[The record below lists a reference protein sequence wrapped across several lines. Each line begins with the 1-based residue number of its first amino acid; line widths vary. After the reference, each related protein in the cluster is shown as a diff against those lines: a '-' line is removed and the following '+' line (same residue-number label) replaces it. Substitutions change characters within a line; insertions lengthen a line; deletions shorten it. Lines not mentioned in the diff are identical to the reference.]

1 MTRIKSEKGNHMVTI
16 ASKVTIRDKEKI
28 RAVAKAFGLT
38 FYELQQSL
46 LLAFLRYFDSDNVV
60 TYDHNCMM
68 NAFANTMYAMKDS
81 YCPLNFR
88 QDSQRSIKSAI
99 LFVKDSKK
107 RIPQLLLV
115 RQNEDGQLRE
125 TFNFDKMV
133 LEFLGSVDPECL
145 QRLENKKKE
154 LGYFSITH
162 TLHEMILQR
171 TNATEDIKNDIEEMF
186 TDIRIPSGEAVN
198 DDIYY
203 RRAKRTNVDEYT
215 TIHRKQT
222 FRADL

>member
-1 MTRIKSEKGNHMVTI
+1 MTRIKSEKGNLMVTI
-16 ASKVTIRDKEKI
+16 SSKVTTRDKEKI
-28 RAVAKAFGLT
+28 RAIAGAFGLT

-88 QDSQRSIKSAI
+88 QDTKRSVKSAI

-133 LEFLGSVDPECL
+133 IEFLGCVDPECL
-145 QRLENKKKE
+145 QRLENKKEE
-154 LGYFSITH
+154 LGYFSITQ

-171 TNATEDIKNDIEEMF
+171 TNTTDDIKNDIEEMF
-186 TDIRIPSGEAVN
+186 KDIRISSGEAIN

-215 TIHRKQT
+215 TILQKRPI
-222 FRADL
+222 RADI

>member
-1 MTRIKSEKGNHMVTI
+1 MARVKSEKGNHMVTI
-16 ASKVTIRDKEKI
+16 SSKVTIRDKERI
-28 RAVAKAFGLT
+28 RAVAGAFGLT

-88 QDSQRSIKSAI
+88 QDTKRSIKSAI

-107 RIPQLLLV
+107 RMPQLLLV
-115 RQNEDGQLRE
+115 RENEDGQLRE
-125 TFNFDKMV
+125 TFNYDKMV
-133 LEFLGSVDPECL
+133 FEFLGSVDPDCL
-145 QRLENKKKE
+145 QRLESKKNE

-162 TLHEMILQR
+162 TLHELIMQR
-171 TNATEDIKNDIEEMF
+171 TNTTDDIKNDIEEMF
-186 TDIRIPSGEAVN
+186 TDIRIPSGEAIN

-203 RRAKRTNVDEYT
+203 RRGKRTNVDEYT
-215 TIHRKQT
+215 TIQQKQT

>member
-1 MTRIKSEKGNHMVTI
+1 MARIKSEQGNHMVTI

-28 RAVAKAFGLT
+28 RAVAGAFGLT

-99 LFVKDSKK
+99 LFVKDSEK
-107 RIPQLLLV
+107 RKPQLLLV
-115 RQNEDGQLRE
+115 RENEDGQLRE

-133 LEFLGSVDPECL
+133 LEFLGCVDPECL
-145 QRLENKKKE
+145 HRLENKKKE

-162 TLHEMILQR
+162 TLHELILQR
-171 TNATEDIKNDIEEMF
+171 TNSTDDIQTDIEEMF
-186 TDIRIPSGEAVN
+186 KDTRIPSGEAIN

-203 RRAKRTNVDEYT
+203 RRGKRNNVDEYT
-215 TIHRKQT
+215 TIQQKQT

>member
-1 MTRIKSEKGNHMVTI
+1 MSRIKSEKGNHMVTI

-28 RAVAKAFGLT
+28 RAVAGAFGLT

-68 NAFANTMYAMKDS
+68 NAFANTMHAMKDS

-88 QDSQRSIKSAI
+88 QDTKRSIKSAI

-107 RIPQLLLV
+107 RMPQLLLV

-133 LEFLGSVDPECL
+133 LEFLGCVDPECL
-145 QRLENKKKE
+145 QRLESKKNE

-162 TLHEMILQR
+162 TLHELIMQR
-171 TNATEDIKNDIEEMF
+171 TNTTDDIKNDIEEMF

-203 RRAKRTNVDEYT
+203 RRGRRTNVDEYT
-215 TIHRKQT
+215 TIQRKQT
-222 FRADL
+222 IRADL

>member
-1 MTRIKSEKGNHMVTI
+1 MARVKSEKGNHMVTI
-16 ASKVTIRDKEKI
+16 SSKVTMRDKEKI
-28 RAVAKAFGLT
+28 RAIAGAFGLT

-88 QDSQRSIKSAI
+88 QDTKRSIKSAI
-99 LFVKDSKK
+99 LFVKDSEK
-107 RIPQLLLV
+107 RMPQLLLV
-115 RQNEDGQLRE
+115 RENEDGQLRE
-125 TFNFDKMV
+125 TFNYDKMV
-133 LEFLGSVDPECL
+133 FEFLGGVDPDCL
-145 QRLENKKKE
+145 QRLESKKNE

-162 TLHEMILQR
+162 TLHELIMQR
-171 TNATEDIKNDIEEMF
+171 TNTTDDIKNDIEEMF
-186 TDIRIPSGEAVN
+186 TDIRIPSGEAIN

-203 RRAKRTNVDEYT
+203 RRGKRTNVDEYT
-215 TIHRKQT
+215 TIQQKQT

>member
-1 MTRIKSEKGNHMVTI
+1 MARIKSEQGNHMVTI
-16 ASKVTIRDKEKI
+16 SSKVTIRDKEKI
-28 RAVAKAFGLT
+28 RAVAGAFGLT

-88 QDSQRSIKSAI
+88 QDTKRSIKSAI
-99 LFVKDSKK
+99 LFVKDSEK
-107 RIPQLLLV
+107 RKPQLLLV
-115 RQNEDGQLRE
+115 RENEDGQLRE

-133 LEFLGSVDPECL
+133 LEFMGCVDPECL

-154 LGYFSITH
+154 LGYFSI
-162 TLHEMILQR
+162 
-171 TNATEDIKNDIEEMF
+171 
-186 TDIRIPSGEAVN
+186 IR
-198 DDIYY
+198 
-203 RRAKRTNVDEYT
+203 
-215 TIHRKQT
+215 
-222 FRADL
+222 

>member
-1 MTRIKSEKGNHMVTI
+1 MVTI

-88 QDSQRSIKSAI
+88 QDTKRSIKSAI

-107 RIPQLLLV
+107 RMPQLLLV
-115 RQNEDGQLRE
+115 RQNEDGHLRE

-133 LEFLGSVDPECL
+133 LEFLGCVDPECL
-145 QRLENKKKE
+145 HRLENKKKE

-162 TLHEMILQR
+162 TLHELILQR
-171 TNATEDIKNDIEEMF
+171 TNTTDDIKNDIEEMF
-186 TDIRIPSGEAVN
+186 TDIRIPSGEAIN

-203 RRAKRTNVDEYT
+203 RRGRRTNVDEYT
-215 TIHRKQT
+215 TIQQKQT